1 MRTPHQIFRTMFV
14 ALILTVAFCAGQ
26 SVMAQAVGS
35 GDLLFSEFRL
45 SGPNGFA
52 DEYMELYCNR
62 DTNCDIS
69 NYNIIAFDQ
78 SFDDFAITFPAGTVI
93 PARGHLLVGD
103 NAGYS
108 LTGYAN
114 LDLFASFGGEADFF
128 IDNQGFQL
136 TNADQSV
143 VIDSVG
149 FIGGGGNVSYIEGT
163 GLQQATGARPA
174 DQYAYVRKLTT
185 GRPQDTNN
193 NAADFVLV
201 SVTGTPQPGITTPPT
216 LGAPGPQNTASPL
229 QRNGR
234 IKVSLYAP
242 RSLASAVP
250 NRFRNAFG
258 GNPTS
263 AALGTLDIRR
273 KVTNTSGG
281 PITAL
286 RFRAVDMTTRTGTTP
301 PPAGTADL
309 RILTAL
315 DASGSILGYGPTV
328 YGTTLETPA
337 QPNGGGLNS
346 SLVVAIPGGAL
357 ANNETI
363 DVRFL
368 LGVQQDGNFR
378 FLVNIEAANSVPA
391 LAIQTKGATSKGKA
405 MKAVEPLPSSLPHSR
420 MMSERK
426 RVR

>member
-1 MRTPHQIFRTMFV
+1 MRTPHQIFRAMFV

-35 GDLLFSEFRL
+35 GDVLVSEFRL

-52 DEYMELYCNR
+52 DEYIELYCNR

-78 SFDDFAITFPAGTVI
+78 SSDDFAITFPASTI
-93 PARGHLLVGD
+93 ISARGHLLVGD

-108 LTGYAN
+108 LTGYAT
-114 LDLFASFGGEADFF
+114 LDLFASSGGETDFF
-128 IDNQGFQL
+128 VDNQGFQL
-136 TNADQSV
+136 TNADRSV

-149 FIGGGGNVSYIEGT
+149 FIGGGGTVTYIEGT

-174 DQYAYVRKLTT
+174 DQYAYVRQLRT
-185 GRPQDTNN
+185 GSPQDTNN

-234 IKVSLYAP
+234 IKASLFAP
-242 RSLASAVP
+242 SVPSTGYP
-250 NRFRNAFG
+250 NRIRSASGHPTFAAFG
-258 GNPTS
+258 
-263 AALGTLDIRR
+263 TLEIRR
-273 KVTNTSGG
+273 AFTNTSGG
-281 PITAL
+281 PITVL
-286 RFRAVDMTTRTGTTP
+286 RFRAVDITTRTGTTP

-309 RILTAL
+309 RILTSRNHA
-315 DASGSILGYGPTV
+315 ASPLGYGIH
-328 YGTTLETPA
+328 YGTRLETPA

-346 SLVVAIPGGAL
+346 SMVVDFEGRTF
-357 ANNETI
+357 ANNERI
-363 DVRFL
+363 PVRFL
-368 LGVQQDGNFR
+368 LGVQQEGNFR
-378 FLVNIEAANSVPA
+378 FLVNIEAANSAPT
-391 LAIQTKGATSKGKA
+391 LAIQSKGAASKGSA
-405 MKAVEPLPSSLPHSR
+405 TKAVEPSPSPPPPSR

-426 RVR
+426 RVL

>member
-1 MRTPHQIFRTMFV
+1 MFA
-14 ALILTVAFCAGQ
+14 ALILTGAFCAGQ

-35 GDLLFSEFRL
+35 GDVLFSEFRL

-69 NYNIIAFDQ
+69 NYNIIAFDE
-78 SFDDFAITFPAGTVI
+78 SSDDFAVTFPASTII

-114 LDLFASFGGEADFF
+114 LDLLASSGGETDFF

-136 TNADQSV
+136 TNADRSV

-149 FIGGGGNVSYIEGT
+149 FDGGGGTVTYIEGT
-163 GLQQATGARPA
+163 GLQPATGARPA
-174 DQYAYVRKLTT
+174 DQYAYVRQLRT
-185 GRPQDTNN
+185 GTPQDTNN

-201 SVTGTPQPGITTPPT
+201 SVTATPQPGITTPPT
-216 LGAPGPQNTASPL
+216 LGAPGPQNTASPI

-234 IKVSLYAP
+234 IKASLFAP
-242 RSLASAVP
+242 WAPATGYP
-250 NRFRNAFG
+250 NRIRRAS

-263 AALGTLDIRR
+263 AAFGTLELWR
-273 KVTNTSGG
+273 KFTNRSGG
-281 PITAL
+281 PITVL
-286 RFRAVDMTTRTGTTP
+286 RFRTVDMTTRTGTTP

-309 RILTAL
+309 RIHTSYNHA
-315 DASGSILGYGPTV
+315 ASPLGYGL
-328 YGTTLETPA
+328 YHGTRLETPA

-346 SLVVAIPGGAL
+346 SMVVDIGGGTFAD
-357 ANNETI
+357 NQTI
-363 DVRFL
+363 DVRFV
-368 LGVQQDGNFR
+368 LGVQQEGNFR

-391 LAIQTKGATSKGKA
+391 LASQTKSAASKGRA
-405 MKAVEPLPSSLPHSR
+405 MKAVEPLPSPLPPSR

-426 RVR
+426 RVLSPSGQLVK

>member
-1 MRTPHQIFRTMFV
+1 MFF
-14 ALILTVAFCAGQ
+14 ALILTVTFCAGQ

-35 GDLLFSEFRL
+35 GDVLFSEFRL

-62 DTNCDIS
+62 DTDCDIS

-78 SFDDFAITFPAGTVI
+78 SFDDFAITFPASTVI

-103 NAGYS
+103 DAGYS
-108 LTGYAN
+108 LTGSAN

-149 FIGGGGNVSYIEGT
+149 FTGGGGTVAYIEGT

-234 IKVSLYAP
+234 IKASLYEP
-242 RSLASAVP
+242 RALATRPP
-250 NRFRNAFG
+250 NRSRNALG
-258 GNPTS
+258 ANPTN
-263 AALGTLDIRR
+263 AALGTLEIWRR
-273 KVTNTSGG
+273 FTNTSGG

-309 RILTAL
+309 RILTSVST
-315 DASGSILGYGPTV
+315 SGSILGYGQGV
-328 YGTTLETPA
+328 EGTTLETPA

-346 SLVVAIPGGAL
+346 SLVVAIPGGTL
-357 ANNETI
+357 ANNGTI
-363 DVRFL
+363 YVRFV
-368 LGVQQDGNFR
+368 LGVQQEGNFR
-378 FLVNIEAANSVPA
+378 FLVNVEALPA
-391 LAIQTKGATSKGKA
+391 TSTAVLAQTGATKSQATRKA
-405 MKAVEPLPSSLPHSR
+405 RGDGNK
-420 MMSERK
+420 
-426 RVR
+426 